1 MKKNISINIS
11 GIIFHIEEDG
21 YEMLRKYLDSVNR
34 YFSNFEDSTEIL
46 ADIEG
51 RMAEIFLSKLSDTKQ
66 VITVEDVNALMG
78 IMGSVNDFKAAEENE
93 FTADAASGKK
103 EEAKAEPKTAANSS
117 SQSSTYASPPKRLQR
132 DQKRKILGG
141 VCAGLANY
149 FNVDAVW
156 IRLLFAL
163 LIFAYGT
170 ALVVYIV
177 LWIAVPGSFDLE
189 EPQGTKK
196 MYRDPETKVVGGVAA
211 GIAAYFGTDVVAIR
225 ILLLISVFFFG
236 TGVLLYIVLWIVLPE
251 AKTMTERMEMQGE
264 PVTLSNIESNIKK
277 NINEDQAKEESAL
290 TKILLFPFRVLAAV
304 INVLGKLLVPFVEVA
319 RVIIGLFI
327 ALVAF
332 VLLFSFIAIGGMFLG
347 IFSSLPSWF
356 SPNFS
361 SESGFPIEA
370 FANTFPTL
378 SVVLAS
384 FALVIPTV
392 FFLLLGISIIA
403 KKYVFS
409 PMVGWG
415 LFVSWFVC
423 AIILGFT
430 IPSIIYGFKESGDYK
445 VETVYQPIGKTVVLK
460 LKDTGLDDY
469 HGVSLTLKGHDGK
482 DFKLVQRY
490 QSQGVTTLKAIEN
503 AKMIEYTVDFKDSIF
518 TFDSNVRFKKEAQF
532 KGQELD
538 MTLYIPYNFPFLMDE
553 SMSRFLTEY
562 IVWDNMD
569 VATYTM
575 TERGLLCVSCEKD
588 AVASADQH
596 WSFDRIE
603 INGYVEA
610 TITQGDDYSVEIVGS
625 NEEKQKYILEQSGNT
640 LLVKYRNFKEN
651 KDFSWKKDIALF
663 DEVEVNITV
672 PSVEKVEAKGAGKLV
687 FRNIVSD
694 DLEVALVGAFK
705 AHGRLTVHHLSVDV
719 TGASE
724 LDIAGEGNNLE
735 ATITGASRLKAYDFE
750 VTDATIETSG
760 VSSARIY
767 VTGVLDMDE
776 GVGST
781 ISYRGNPAEVRK
793 N

>member
-51 RMAEIFLSKLSDTKQ
+51 RMAEIFLSKLNDAKQ
-66 VITVEDVNALMG
+66 VITVEDVNVLMG

-93 FTADAASGKK
+93 FTTEATSGKK
-103 EEAKAEPKTAANSS
+103 EEAKTEQRTSANSS
-117 SQSSTYASPPKRLQR
+117 SQSSAYASPPKRLLR

-170 ALVVYIV
+170 ALVLYIV
-177 LWIAVPGSFDLE
+177 LWIAVPGSFELE

-236 TGVLLYIVLWIVLPE
+236 TGILLYIVLWIVLPE

-277 NINEDQAKEESAL
+277 NISEDQAKEESTL
-290 TKILLFPFRVLAAV
+290 TKILLFPFRVLAAI
-304 INVLGKLLVPFVEVA
+304 INVLGKLLMPVSELI
-319 RVIIGLFI
+319 RVVIGLFVS
-327 ALVAF
+327 LTAF
-332 VLLFSFIAIGGMFLG
+332 VLLFCFIAIGGVFLG
-347 IFSSLPSWF
+347 IFSNLPGWI

-361 SESGFPIEA
+361 SDGSFPIEA
-370 FANTFPTL
+370 FANTFPSV
-378 SVVLAS
+378 SVVLA
-384 FALVIPTV
+384 FLAVVIPTIY
-392 FFLLLGISIIA
+392 FLLLGISIIA

-409 PMVGWG
+409 STVGWG
-415 LFVSWFVC
+415 LFVSWFIC
-423 AIILGFT
+423 AVILGFT
-430 IPSIIYGFKESGDYK
+430 IPRIIYSFKESGDYK
-445 VETVYQPIGKTVVLK
+445 VETMYKPIGKTAVLK
-460 LKDTGLDDY
+460 LKDAGLDDY
-469 HGVSLTLKGHDGK
+469 HGVSLTLKGYDGNE
-482 DFKLVQRY
+482 FKLVQRY
-490 QSQGVTTLKAIEN
+490 QSQGLTTLKAIEN
-503 AKMIEYTVDFKDSIF
+503 AKMIEYTVDFRDSIF
-518 TFDSNVRFKKEAQF
+518 TFDSNVHFKKGAQF
-532 KGQELD
+532 LGQELD

-562 IVWDNMD
+562 IVWDDMD
-569 VATYTM
+569 VATFTM
-575 TERGLLCVSCEKD
+575 TERGLLCVSCESNTT
-588 AVASADQH
+588 ANLNQH

-610 TITQGDDYSVEIVGS
+610 TITQADYYSVEIVGS
-625 NEEKQKYILEQSGNT
+625 NEEKEKYVLEQAGNT
-640 LLVKYRNFKEN
+640 LVVKYRNFKEN
-651 KDFSWKKDIALF
+651 KNFSWKKDMALF
-663 DEVEVNITV
+663 YEVEVNITV
-672 PSVEKVEAKGAGKLV
+672 PSLEKVHAKGAGKLV

-705 AHGRLTVHHLSVDV
+705 ARGQLTVHHLSVEA

-724 LDIAGEGNNLE
+724 VEISGEGNNLE
-735 ATITGASRLKAYDFE
+735 ASITGASRLKAYDFE
-750 VTDATIETSG
+750 VQDATVETSG

-767 VTGVLDMDE
+767 VTGVLDISE